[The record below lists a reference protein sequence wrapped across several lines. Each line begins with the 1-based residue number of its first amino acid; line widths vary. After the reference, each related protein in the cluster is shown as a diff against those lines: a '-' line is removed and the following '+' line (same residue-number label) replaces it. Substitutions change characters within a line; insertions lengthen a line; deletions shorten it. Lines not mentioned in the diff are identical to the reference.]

1 MDSVMMKPTHLNVY
15 TMVVIVVWPKR
26 LPTFVMI
33 VNAWIQIQ
41 QLVLLVLRTE
51 PSKHV
56 VSFKLFSIALP
67 KKSNSGLGN
76 MPYILTYNQF
86 KSATLLSATHE
97 CTPKI

>member
-56 VSFKLFSIALP
+56 VSFKLFSIAVP
-67 KKSNSGLGN
+67 KKIQFRTWQ
-76 MPYILTYNQF
+76 YVILTY
-86 KSATLLSATHE
+86 
-97 CTPKI
+97 IY